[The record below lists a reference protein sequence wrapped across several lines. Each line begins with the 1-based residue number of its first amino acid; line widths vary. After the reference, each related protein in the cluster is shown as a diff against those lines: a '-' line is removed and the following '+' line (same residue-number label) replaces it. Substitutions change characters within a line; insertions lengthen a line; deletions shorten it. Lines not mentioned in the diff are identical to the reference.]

1 MKWKINDG
9 QILDVFAKTDGE
21 AVVLTFL
28 GSDYQRTTVY
38 RNVGRQL
45 VAESTITSPGLS
57 APILYK
63 FVYN

>member
-9 QILDVFAKTDGE
+9 QILDVSAKTNDEG
-21 AVVLTFL
+21 VFITVL
-28 GSDYQRTTVY
+28 GSDYQRITVY

-57 APILYK
+57 APIRYK